1 VARGALLVGLAALF
15 LCAAVQTF
23 DFDPKP
29 RPRGSEIAAAA
40 RTFHFDQPR
49 PRGSEIAADQ
59 DDAHARGPTPPL
71 GGAAERGAHAR
82 GPTPPLGGAAE
93 RGAHTRG
100 PTPPLGGAA
109 RARGCPRETLVR
121 FSVFDAWLREL
132 PLGWLLAD
140 VAARRL
146 VGSCSP
152 V

>member
-1 VARGALLVGLAALF
+1 MARGALLVGLAALF

-71 GGAAERGAHAR
+71 GGAA
-82 GPTPPLGGAAE
+82 
-93 RGAHTRG
+93 
-100 PTPPLGGAA
+100 